1 MKSVNMK
8 SVPGSNL
15 KAFTLIELLVV
26 IAIIAILA
34 AILFPVFAQAKAAAK
49 KTSCLSNTK
58 QLATSAA
65 LYSGDA
71 DDYWLPSWM
80 YQFNGAA
87 PEPNDTLAWWD
98 DLAQPYMK
106 SRNLVICPTRKG
118 DMTDAFAPHP
128 YPAGS
133 LWDNG
138 KKTMSY
144 AVNDMAVYY
153 TYGND
158 AEMRWNGVV
167 DGEWPAFQNIHTG
180 FMNQDSSQ
188 CNRQPNC
195 SINGSQ
201 LALPADTIWLQDA
214 PVDWGS
220 LQPEIYANWQI
231 DWAVGAG
238 DPGVNVDGV
247 NPHTQGANCAFGDS
261 HAKFMK
267 HGSFLNCHY
276 TIQDDCNDEPP
287 RHG

>member
-1 MKSVNMK
+1 M
-8 SVPGSNL
+8 
-15 KAFTLIELLVV
+15 AFTLIELLVV

-49 KTSCLSNTK
+49 KTSCLSNTR
-58 QLATSAA
+58 QLGTSAA

-71 DDYWLPSWM
+71 DDYWVPSWM
-80 YQFNGAA
+80 YQFDGAA
-87 PEPNDTLAWWD
+87 PQEGDTLVWWD

-106 SRNLVICPTRKG
+106 SRNIVVCPTRKG

-128 YPAGS
+128 WPTGA

-158 AEMRWNGVV
+158 KEMEWNGVV
-167 DGEWPAFQNIHTG
+167 GGEWPAFQNIHTG

-195 SINGSQ
+195 SINSSR
-201 LALPADTIWLQDA
+201 LELPADTIWLQDA

-220 LQPEIYANWQI
+220 LQPEIYANWQT

-247 NPHTQGANCAFGDS
+247 NPHNGGANCVFGDGHS
-261 HAKFMK
+261 KYVK
-267 HGSFLNCHY
+267 HGSFLNCLY
-276 TIQDDCNDEPP
+276 TIQDDCNNEPP